1 VPRAIWT
8 GSIAFGLVNAPV
20 RMYAAINEHD
30 LDLHLVHVRDG
41 SRIGYQKICKEE
53 GKPVPDDEIAKGYE
67 VDGELVLLEPE
78 DFEAAESESYKS
90 IEILAFVP
98 HDEIDPVFFERSY
111 YLGPQEG
118 AEKVY
123 ALLVEAM
130 RRAGLTGVVRYVFHD
145 REQLGALRVRDGV
158 LVLAKM
164 YYPDEIRPYDGLLP
178 ERAPKVDERELEMA
192 LTLVERF
199 SGDFDPAAYED
210 RYRERLLEIVEE
222 KRRGGEVERV
232 QPREPEK
239 TPDLLAALQES
250 IERHSRG
257 GSKRN
262 GRTRKDG
269 LGSLT
274 VDELAERAR
283 GLGIA
288 GRSKMTKRELV
299 AAIEDAER

>member
-20 RMYAAINEHD
+20 RMYAAIDEHD

-41 SRIGYQKICKEE
+41 SRIGYVKVCKEE
-53 GKPVPDDEIAKGYE
+53 GEPVPDDEIAKGLE

-78 DFEAAESESYKS
+78 DFEAAESEAYKA
-90 IEILAFVP
+90 IDILAFVR
-98 HDEIDPVFFERSY
+98 HDEIDPINYERSF

-123 ALLVEAM
+123 ALLVEAL
-130 RRAGLTGVVRYVFHD
+130 RRAELTGVVRYVFHD

-164 YYPDEIRPYDGLLP
+164 HHADEVRPLEDIRP
-178 ERAPKVDERELEMA
+178 AKAAKVDERELELA

-199 SGDFDPAAYED
+199 SGEFDPTAYED
-210 RYRERLLEIVEE
+210 RYRERLLAIVRK

-232 QPREPEK
+232 RPQEPKE
-239 TPDLLAALQES
+239 TSDLLAALQES
-250 IERHSRG
+250 VARHSGRRG
-257 GSKRN
+257 RGTGRGRN
-262 GRTRKDG
+262 G
-269 LGSLT
+269 LASLT
-274 VDELAERAR
+274 VEELAEKARA
-283 GLGIA
+283 LDIA
-288 GRSKMTKRELV
+288 GRSKMTKDELV
-299 AAIEDAER
+299 AAIEQEAS

>member
-1 VPRAIWT
+1 MPRAIWS

-20 RMYAAINEHD
+20 RMYAAIHEHD
-30 LDLHLVHVRDG
+30 LDLHLVHIRDG

-67 VDGELVLLEPE
+67 ADGELVLLEPE
-78 DFEAAESESYKS
+78 DFEAAEGYKS

-98 HDEIDPVFFERSY
+98 HDEIDPVYFERSY

-118 AEKVY
+118 ADKVY

-164 YYPDEIRPYDGLLP
+164 YYADEIRPYDGILP
-178 ERAPKVDERELEMA
+178 ERAAKVDERELEMA

-199 SGDFDPAAYED
+199 SGDFDPEAYED

-222 KRRGGEVERV
+222 KRRRGGEVERV
-232 QPREPEK
+232 RPREPEK

-250 IERHSRG
+250 IEQYSRG
-257 GSKRN
+257 GAKGN
-262 GRTRKDG
+262 GRRRRDG
-269 LGSLT
+269 LASLT

-283 GLGIA
+283 DLGIA

-299 AAIEDAER
+299 AALEDAER